1 MSCPICASA
10 KQVEYSV
17 EMMVHRTGL
26 KSLDNPSVLVIQ
38 KALVCLDCGFSQFT
52 VPKSEL
58 ALLASDPPNG
68 ERRTM
73 AAAG

>member
-26 KSLDNPSVLVIQ
+26 EKMNDSDVLVFQ
-38 KALVCLDCGFSQFT
+38 KALVCLDCGFSQLT

-58 ALLASDPPNG
+58 ALLASDPPSG

-73 AAAG
+73 AAGR